1 MNPQSLD
8 FAKGGGLLPAIIQHH
23 RSGRVLMLGYMN
35 EEALRR
41 TIETGLV
48 HFYSRSRARL
58 WQKGETSGNV
68 LHLEHLC
75 SDCDNDC
82 LLVAARPQGP
92 TCHLGRAS
100 CFPKSAAAEGFLA
113 TLAHRIA
120 QRSTADPAHSY
131 SARLL
136 AAGPEAIC
144 AKITEEA
151 AEVVQAMTAESDQRL
166 TEEAADLLYHL
177 LVALQSRS
185 IPLSAIAAE
194 LRRRQK

>member
-1 MNPQSLD
+1 MNPHNLD

-23 RSGRVLMLGYMN
+23 RTGQVLMLGYMN
-35 EEALRR
+35 EQALHR

-48 HFYSRSRARL
+48 HFHSRSRARL

-68 LHLEHLC
+68 LHLIHLH

-92 TCHLGRAS
+92 TCHLGRTS
-100 CFPKSAAAEGFLA
+100 CFANSAAAEGFLA
-113 TLAHRIA
+113 TLAQRIA
-120 QRSTADPAHSY
+120 DRAKADPSQSY

-136 AAGPEAIC
+136 ASGPEAIC

-151 AEVVQAMTAESDQRL
+151 AEVAQAITTETDQRL

-194 LRRRQK
+194 LHRRQK

>member
-8 FAKGGGLLPAIIQHH
+8 FAKGGGLLPAIVQHH
-23 RSGRVLMLGYMN
+23 RSGQVLMLGYMN
-35 EEALRR
+35 EEALLR
-41 TIETGLV
+41 TIKSGLV

-68 LHLEHLC
+68 LHLEHMQ

-92 TCHLGRAS
+92 TCHLGRSS
-100 CFPKSAAAEGFLA
+100 CFADGAEPEGFLA
-113 TLAHRIA
+113 TLARRIE

-136 AAGPEAIC
+136 ASGPDAIC

-151 AEVVQAMTAESDQRL
+151 AEVVQAMTSESDQRL

-177 LVALQSRS
+177 LAALQSRS